1 MAEERYIRF
10 DWAIKRLLR
19 HKADFVVVEGFLTSL
34 LGEPLKIVEVL
45 ESEGNRQTADD
56 KTNRVD
62 VLVKDTKGR
71 KIIIEIQ
78 NYFEDDY
85 FHRMLYGASKVV
97 TEHIK
102 RGDAYGGIGKVYSVN
117 IVFFKLGQGED
128 YVYQGKTDF
137 RGIHRHDVLL
147 LTKEQQRV
155 FEVGPG
161 AGDVF
166 PEYFVL
172 RVEDFDAVAK
182 TPLDE
187 WIHFLKTEEIPS
199 GFSAPGLAE
208 ARERLQESKLTS
220 TERTAYERHYK
231 DLRIRNSEIETAFR
245 HGTSFGEKRGEKRGV
260 KQGLKQAALAMLA
273 DGMPS
278 ETVAKYTG
286 LPAKAVKALS
296 KNRR

>member
-1 MAEERYIRF
+1 MTGEHYIRF

-19 HKADFVVVEGFLTSL
+19 HKVDFVVVEGFLTSL

-45 ESEGNRQTADD
+45 ESEGNQKAADD

-62 VLVKDTKGR
+62 VLVKDAKGR

-78 NYFEDDY
+78 NYFVDDY
-85 FHRMLYGASKVV
+85 FQRMLYGASKVI
-97 TEHIK
+97 TEYIK
-102 RGDAYGGIGKVYSVN
+102 RGDEYGGIGKVYSVN

-137 RGIHRHDVLL
+137 RGIHCHDILR

-155 FEVGPG
+155 FGVGAD

-172 RVEDFDAVAK
+172 RVEDFDTVAK

-187 WIHFLKTEEIPS
+187 WIHFLKTEEIPPD
-199 GFSAPGLAE
+199 FSAPGLAE
-208 ARERLQESKLTS
+208 ARERLHESKLTS
-220 TERTAYERHYK
+220 AERSAYERHYK
-231 DLRIRNSEIETAFR
+231 DLRIRNSEIKTAFR
-245 HGTSFGEKRGEKRGV
+245 RGSSHGEKRGIKKVAR
-260 KQGLKQAALAMLA
+260 AMLA
-273 DGMPS
+273 DGLPPGM
-278 ETVAKYTG
+278 VAKYAG
-286 LPAKAVKALS
+286 LSLKEVTALAG
-296 KNRR
+296 KKKRKPE

>member
-1 MAEERYIRF
+1 MAGERYIRF

-117 IVFFKLGQGED
+117 IVFFQAGAGRGLRLSGQD
-128 YVYQGKTDF
+128 RFQGHPPPRCPAPDERAAAGF
-137 RGIHRHDVLL
+137 RGRPRRGRRVP
-147 LTKEQQRV
+147 RV
-155 FEVGPG
+155 FRAACGG
-161 AGDVF
+161 
-166 PEYFVL
+166 
-172 RVEDFDAVAK
+172 
-182 TPLDE
+182 
-187 WIHFLKTEEIPS
+187 
-199 GFSAPGLAE
+199 
-208 ARERLQESKLTS
+208 
-220 TERTAYERHYK
+220 
-231 DLRIRNSEIETAFR
+231 FR
-245 HGTSFGEKRGEKRGV
+245 HRREN
-260 KQGLKQAALAMLA
+260 AA
-273 DGMPS
+273 
-278 ETVAKYTG
+278 
-286 LPAKAVKALS
+286 
-296 KNRR
+296 R